1 MQYVCSLSAGS
12 LYIIP
17 QLAMLKG
24 WTLVTTPDAVVTAR
38 RNSLTR
44 MSAPPLARTSP
55 QPMSPRTP
63 TKSLSAKGEIQFL
76 FHHSQVTR
84 LPA

>member
-1 MQYVCSLSAGS
+1 MCSLNAGFP
-12 LYIIP
+12 LYRTP
-17 QLAMLKG
+17 QLAKLKG
-24 WTLVTTPDAVVTAR
+24 WTLVTTPDAVFTKR

-55 QPMSPRTP
+55 QPLSPRTP
-63 TKSLSAKGEIQFL
+63 TKSLSGKGEIHFL